1 MRRLAATVM
10 TGVVVGCAAT
20 LLKGSI
26 AGLTQLVSDFCK
38 AIKMWIGIAGENTP
52 NWMGMDG
59 ANNGFSWLVGMMPM
73 VGILLAGVYQ
83 RRILRREISYGEYR
97 LLCDLRQGDCR
108 LPVVLTYAPLL
119 AATVTLG
126 FGGSAGSE
134 GPIAYSGGAIG
145 SNFGQR
151 LRLPTED
158 ISYLTAIG
166 AAAGIA
172 GIFQAPIGG
181 ALFAIEILGLPMT
194 GAALCSLF
202 AACIISSSTAN
213 LLSGTTANIPA
224 ILHPISIDSTIK
236 LLPIIL
242 LFGLF
247 CGLYS
252 RYFSLVMRITRK
264 ALERISAHWLRCLV
278 AGATVGLTVLLL
290 PGLYGEGYNIIQQ
303 LLTVPAEAAS
313 RQLTTPLLPSN
324 FALAPL
330 LTAFGMLILKGIAT
344 SATTNGG
351 GVAGDFAPTIMIGA
365 VAGFLFATAAN
376 MVSGNQLP
384 ISDFVLMG
392 MAGVLAG
399 VVKAPLMATFLIT
412 ETATMGGGLLL
423 PIAIVAYISYL
434 MVRALSLIDRKPQ
447 SSRPNDDCRGSLR
460 SDSQE

>member
-1 MRRLAATVM
+1 
-10 TGVVVGCAAT
+10 
-20 LLKGSI
+20 
-26 AGLTQLVSDFCK
+26 
-38 AIKMWIGIAGENTP
+38 
-52 NWMGMDG
+52 
-59 ANNGFSWLVGMMPM
+59 
-73 VGILLAGVYQ
+73 
-83 RRILRREISYGEYR
+83 
-97 LLCDLRQGDCR
+97 
-108 LPVVLTYAPLL
+108 
-119 AATVTLG
+119 
-126 FGGSAGSE
+126 
-134 GPIAYSGGAIG
+134 
-145 SNFGQR
+145 
-151 LRLPTED
+151 
-158 ISYLTAIG
+158 
-166 AAAGIA
+166 
-172 GIFQAPIGG
+172 
-181 ALFAIEILGLPMT
+181 
-194 GAALCSLF
+194 
-202 AACIISSSTAN
+202 
-213 LLSGTTANIPA
+213 
-224 ILHPISIDSTIK
+224 
-236 LLPIIL
+236 
-242 LFGLF
+242 
-247 CGLYS
+247 
-252 RYFSLVMRITRK
+252 MRITRK

-365 VAGFLFATAAN
+365 VAGFLFATVAN
-376 MVSGNQLP
+376 IVTDNQLP

-423 PIAIVAYISYL
+423 PIAIVAYVSYL
-434 MVRALSLIDRKPQ
+434 MVRALSLIGRKPQ

>member
-1 MRRLAATVM
+1 
-10 TGVVVGCAAT
+10 
-20 LLKGSI
+20 
-26 AGLTQLVSDFCK
+26 
-38 AIKMWIGIAGENTP
+38 
-52 NWMGMDG
+52 
-59 ANNGFSWLVGMMPM
+59 
-73 VGILLAGVYQ
+73 
-83 RRILRREISYGEYR
+83 
-97 LLCDLRQGDCR
+97 
-108 LPVVLTYAPLL
+108 LPVELTYAPLL

-158 ISYLTAIG
+158 IRYLTAIG

-172 GIFQAPIGG
+172 GNFKAPIGG

-194 GAALCSLF
+194 GAALCGLF
-202 AACIISSSTAN
+202 TACLTSSSTAV
-213 LLSGTTANIPA
+213 LLSATGSNIPA
-224 ILHPISIDSTIK
+224 ILHPIAIESIVK
-236 LLPIIL
+236 PLPIIL

-252 RYFSLVMRITRK
+252 RYFSLVMHATRK
-264 ALERISAHWLRCLV
+264 ALERISAHWLRCLA
-278 AGATVGLTVLLL
+278 AGTMVGLAVLLL
-290 PGLYGEGYNIIQQ
+290 PGLYGEGYNIIQL
-303 LLTVPAEAAS
+303 LLTAPTETS
-313 RQLTTPLLPSN
+313 IRQFSSPLLPN
-324 FALAPL
+324 DLVWPAPL
-330 LTAFGMLILKGIAT
+330 LAACGMLLLKGIAT

-365 VAGFLFATAAN
+365 VAGFLFATIAN
-376 MVSGNQLP
+376 SICNVQLTV
-384 ISDFVLMG
+384 SDFVLMG

-423 PIAIVAYISYL
+423 PVAIVAYVSYL
-434 MVRALSLIDRKPQ
+434 VVRVLTLIGRKKR
-447 SSRPNDDCRGSLR
+447 SNRPNDDCRDFLR